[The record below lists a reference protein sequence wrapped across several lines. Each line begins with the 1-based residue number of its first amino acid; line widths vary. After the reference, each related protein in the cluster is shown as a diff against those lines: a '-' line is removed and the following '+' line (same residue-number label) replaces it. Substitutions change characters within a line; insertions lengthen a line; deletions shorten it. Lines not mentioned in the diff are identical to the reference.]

1 MLYLLFVFREAEAKE
16 RTDSGCATFWCRP
29 FIFISLL
36 IIEKIDNYLP
46 SRKIGTD
53 EWILNVAFIEVQV

>member
-16 RTDSGCATFWCRP
+16 RTDSGCATFYCRP

-36 IIEKIDNYLP
+36 IIEKTDNYLP

-53 EWILNVAFIEVQV
+53 E